1 MRLRNLLLRAEA
13 RGPGRLGNKGQAL
26 AEAAIV
32 IPLLLLLVVGM
43 IEMSLAWRGYQ
54 VVTNAAREGAR
65 VAILPTADLDQ
76 VRDRV
81 FQSTRAGGLRDA
93 DVRFYSECDGV
104 ADRVCAEGATGTEA
118 LVRVE
123 LDYTFRLLEPLA
135 RLACWGD
142 CDEATF
148 GLVTIAS
155 TSTMRNE

>member
-1 MRLRNLLLRAEA
+1 MLRANA
-13 RGPGRLGNKGQAL
+13 RGPGRLGNRGQAL
-26 AEAAIV
+26 VEAAV
-32 IPLLLLLVVGM
+32 VLPLLLLLIVGM

-65 VAILPTADLDQ
+65 VALLPTADFDQ

-81 FQSTRAGGLRDA
+81 FQSTRAGGLLDA
-93 DVRFYSECDGV
+93 DVRFYTECDGV
-104 ADRVCAEGATGTEA
+104 PDRVCAEGATGTEA

-123 LDYTFRLLEPLA
+123 LDYTFRLLQPLA
-135 RLACWGD
+135 RLACWGG
-142 CDEATF
+142 CDDANF